1 MRRPRHPERDRSKER
16 YIQSNGKITTKELA
30 ELAEVTQQR
39 IRKWKSEDKW
49 DAAIAPRKKG
59 GQKGNKNA
67 AGKTPAKNRNA
78 RERKEAGRIE
88 QKE

>member
-1 MRRPRHPERDRSKER
+1 MGRPRHPERDRSKER